1 MNIINM
7 CSHRS
12 NAINFSILDEAL
24 FNNITRLI
32 QSITRSLLGPEDA
45 LTPLRIQEINMQVII

>member
-12 NAINFSILDEAL
+12 NAISFSILDEAHS
-24 FNNITRLI
+24 NNKTRLV
-32 QSITRSLLGPEDA
+32 QSITRSLLGLEDA
-45 LTPLRIQEINMQVII
+45 LQHFKIQQINRQVVI